1 MALLLEKT
9 INLSEISQNFGVAI
23 QHEKN
28 QARELHFGRITK
40 GLSSGRKHGIDYTT
54 ANVGVTAVLIT

>member
-1 MALLLEKT
+1 M
-9 INLSEISQNFGVAI
+9 SEISQNFGVAI

-40 GLSSGRKHGIDYTT
+40 GLSSDRKLGIDYTT